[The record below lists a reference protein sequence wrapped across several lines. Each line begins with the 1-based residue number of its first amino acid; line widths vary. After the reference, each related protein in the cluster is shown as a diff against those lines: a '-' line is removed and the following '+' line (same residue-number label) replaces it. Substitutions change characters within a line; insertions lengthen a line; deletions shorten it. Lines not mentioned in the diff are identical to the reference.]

1 MSELDPRPGA
11 GEDHR
16 IGRVWDRALEALAV
30 ADTMPMHAA
39 IANVERRARDLGKSE
54 RDRLRELSF
63 GLVRHRRRLESEIER
78 AAKAEK
84 KRTDLERP
92 VANRLLLYAGVVQGL
107 DPDLQNGALD
117 RVARRD
123 PAFFRRFRAVLQR
136 LAAGRVP
143 RLEAPAAERVAIE
156 TNLPTWVVECWAERI
171 GFDAAAD
178 RARTL
183 AQRAPL
189 TVVPVGLDRM
199 AAMAALAEEG
209 IEVTPT
215 AASPLGLR
223 LPRGTA
229 VEGRKGPAF
238 VVQDEGSQL
247 VALATVEGLEE
258 RAKILDA
265 CAGAGG
271 KSLVIHE
278 LRPLGKLTCVEPDGG
293 KQTELRRRLGER
305 GQIVKQRLE
314 DWAPAHAGGFDAV
327 LVDAP
332 CSGSGT
338 LRRHP
343 DLSRRLSKAG
353 LEKERHRQRILLTAA
368 FGAVKPG
375 GRLIYA
381 TCSVFHEENEDV
393 VQAFASDVPAARP
406 ESVFGGALGEKLGR
420 ASSLRIGPGPDQDGP
435 DGFFIAAFRKT
446 S

>member
-1 MSELDPRPGA
+1 MQ
-11 GEDHR
+11 
-16 IGRVWDRALEALAV
+16 
-30 ADTMPMHAA
+30 T
-39 IANVERRARDLGKSE
+39 
-54 RDRLRELSF
+54 
-63 GLVRHRRRLESEIER
+63 HRRRPRRGNR
-78 AAKAEK
+78 AS
-84 KRTDLERP
+84 
-92 VANRLLLYAGVVQGL
+92 NRLTLPRWHPSPDGPQKVDPAVSVLFAAGLPMSSASALL
-107 DPDLQNGALD
+107 DLTWDTTYTALD
-117 RVARRD
+117 C
-123 PAFFRRFRAVLQR
+123 LS
-136 LAAGRVP
+136 
-143 RLEAPAAERVAIE
+143 
-156 TNLPTWVVECWAERI
+156 
-171 GFDAAAD
+171 
-178 RARTL
+178 
-183 AQRAPL
+183 
-189 TVVPVGLDRM
+189 
-199 AAMAALAEEG
+199 AEE
-209 IEVTPT
+209 
-215 AASPLGLR
+215 LH
-223 LPRGTA
+223 
-229 VEGRKGPAF
+229 
-238 VVQDEGSQL
+238 L
-247 VALATVEGLEE
+247 VHLED
-258 RAKILDA
+258 RVRTKA
-265 CAGAGG
+265 
-271 KSLVIHE
+271 
-278 LRPLGKLTCVEPDGG
+278 DG
-293 KQTELRRRLGER
+293 LRRRLGER